1 MYKNQIKKSTLSFS
15 TLIARFRRRSH
26 SSSTVS
32 LIYAAANQSFRRSRH
47 RPHQSFIV
55 SAAATFIASLK
66 PILDRQWPH
75 EKFTIKTTASTT
87 TANANVQQ
95 ILHNIERAKSLI
107 YHQKYEEAKAVLR
120 ETLNLADECNDIH
133 QVPAV
138 YDMLVTIAIVEGNIM
153 DAEEMLVRFIEKL
166 IQNGYADTDNEIVRY
181 KLKLCRLYQM
191 VGNTQ
196 MAEIGYRSCVAT
208 QEAKCL
214 SAPKDETGA
223 NVVVNVPDEV
233 TQMLYMSAL
242 FWYARFLTEGNDLP
256 KAKQLMAK
264 ALAQQK
270 LRPVLQPTQMM
281 VVLYHAAEIEFL
293 QKDYAE
299 SVRFLTAAI
308 ELGASQA
315 PDNIELPL
323 FAVKLG
329 VTFLFMRLYDKA
341 LYWCEQGERL
351 ARMYG
356 NESAISEATL
366 CMQKVREFDRHF
378 R

>member
-15 TLIARFRRRSH
+15 SLIARFRRRTH
-26 SSSTVS
+26 SSSS
-32 LIYAAANQSFRRSRH
+32 IYAAANQSFRRSRH

-66 PILDRQWPH
+66 PILDRKWSH
-75 EKFTIKTTASTT
+75 EKFTIKTTTNAH
-87 TANANVQQ
+87 ANVQK
-95 ILHNIERAKSLI
+95 ILHNIDLAKSLI
-107 YHQKYEEAKAVLR
+107 YHRKYEEAKKVLR
-120 ETLNLADECNDIH
+120 ETLNLADECNDMR

-208 QEAKCL
+208 QEAKCTSPL
-214 SAPKDETGA
+214 VGTGD
-223 NVVVNVPDEV
+223 VVVIVPDEV

-256 KAKQLMAK
+256 RAKQLMAK

-308 ELGASQA
+308 ELGAAQA
-315 PDNIELPL
+315 PDNVELPL